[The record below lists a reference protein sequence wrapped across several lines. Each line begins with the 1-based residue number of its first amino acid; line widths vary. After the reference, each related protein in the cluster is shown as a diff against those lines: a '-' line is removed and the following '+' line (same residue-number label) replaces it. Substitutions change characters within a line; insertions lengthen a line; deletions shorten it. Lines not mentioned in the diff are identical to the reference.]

1 MGKVDQRIAELDT
14 YFQEYG
20 HSDVPNNYPPNQ
32 SLANWV
38 RNVRSNYAIQK
49 ATNGKM
55 KVLNKNQVKKMVEVN
70 FSFRVHNFKRA
81 KFEKFETLSKLIC
94 AYEGEYPFPTSRV
107 DFNSR
112 TADLPE
118 KYSRLPELCA
128 DIQTADLSKV
138 CTKVLKK
145 MGVKFSSSTL
155 RPASNVGTTGNQFVI
170 FEDPPA
176 ERRTTNLAADSTNG
190 NPPSP
195 LFNPHEITHSSCN
208 LSDPPAERRT
218 TNLAAEDSTNGNPPS
233 PLFNPHDITHSS
245 CNLSDLST
253 VSPPENENII
263 ELVEKIGTVVL
274 DDITNKVKES
284 SPPEELSV
292 RRDNSKT
299 GKKAAALSAPKVPT
313 RASTR
318 PRKPRTQTNL

>member
-20 HSDVPNNYPPNQ
+20 HSDVPNTYPPNQ

-81 KFEKFETLSKLIC
+81 KFEKFETLSRLIC

-155 RPASNVGTTGNQFVI
+155 RPASNV
-170 FEDPPA
+170 
-176 ERRTTNLAADSTNG
+176 
-190 NPPSP
+190 
-195 LFNPHEITHSSCN
+195 
-208 LSDPPAERRT
+208 
-218 TNLAAEDSTNGNPPS
+218 
-233 PLFNPHDITHSS
+233 
-245 CNLSDLST
+245 
-253 VSPPENENII
+253 
-263 ELVEKIGTVVL
+263 
-274 DDITNKVKES
+274 
-284 SPPEELSV
+284 
-292 RRDNSKT
+292 
-299 GKKAAALSAPKVPT
+299 
-313 RASTR
+313 
-318 PRKPRTQTNL
+318 

>member
-20 HSDVPNNYPPNQ
+20 HSDVPNTYPPNQ

-81 KFEKFETLSKLIC
+81 KFEKFETLSRLIC

-195 LFNPHEITHSSCN
+195 LFNPH
-208 LSDPPAERRT
+208 
-218 TNLAAEDSTNGNPPS
+218 
-233 PLFNPHDITHSS
+233 DITHSS

-263 ELVEKIGTVVL
+263 ELVEKIGTMVL

-284 SPPEELSV
+284 SPPEELPV

>member
-20 HSDVPNNYPPNQ
+20 HSDVPNTYPPNQ

-81 KFEKFETLSKLIC
+81 KFEKFETLSRLIC

-195 LFNPHEITHSSCN
+195 LFNPH
-208 LSDPPAERRT
+208 
-218 TNLAAEDSTNGNPPS
+218 
-233 PLFNPHDITHSS
+233 DITHSS

-263 ELVEKIGTVVL
+263 ELVEKIGTMVL

-318 PRKPRTQTNL
+318 PRRPRTQTNL

>member
-14 YFQEYG
+14 FFQENG
-20 HSDVPNNYPPNQ
+20 HSNVPNKYPPNQ

-38 RNVRSNYAIQK
+38 RNIRSNYAIQK

-55 KVLNKNQVKKMVEVN
+55 RVLNKIQVKKLVEMN

-94 AYEGEYPFPTSRV
+94 AYEIEYPLATSRV

-138 CTKVLKK
+138 YTKVLKK
-145 MGVKFSSSTL
+145 MGVRFLSSTL
-155 RPASNVGTTGNQFVI
+155 RPASNVETTGNQFVI

-176 ERRTTNLAADSTNG
+176 AERRTADSTNG
-190 NPPSP
+190 NPPPSP
-195 LFNPHEITHSSCN
+195 LLNPHNHITHSSCN
-208 LSDPPAERRT
+208 LSG
-218 TNLAAEDSTNGNPPS
+218 LS
-233 PLFNPHDITHSS
+233 PG
-245 CNLSDLST
+245 
-253 VSPPENENII
+253 SPPEDENII
-263 ELVEKIGTVVL
+263 KLVEKIGTVVL
-274 DDITNKVKES
+274 DDITNKVEES
-284 SPPEELSV
+284 SGPEELSV
-292 RRDNSKT
+292 KSKNSET
-299 GKKAAALSAPKVPT
+299 GKKVARSSAPKAPT
-313 RASTR
+313 RTSAR
-318 PRKPRTQTNL
+318 ARKPRKQTNV

>member
-1 MGKVDQRIAELDT
+1 MNKVDQRIAELDT
-14 YFQEYG
+14 FFQENG
-20 HSDVPNNYPPNQ
+20 HSNVPNKYPPNQ

-38 RNVRSNYAIQK
+38 RNIRSNYAIQK
-49 ATNGKM
+49 ATNGKV
-55 KVLNKNQVKKMVEVN
+55 KVLNKIQQKRMKEMN

-94 AYEGEYPFPTSRV
+94 AYEMEYPLATSRV

-138 CTKVLKK
+138 YTKVLKK
-145 MGVKFSSSTL
+145 MGVRFLSSTP
-155 RPASNVGTTGNQFVI
+155 RPASNVETTGNQFVI

-176 ERRTTNLAADSTNG
+176 AERRTANRTADSTNG
-190 NPPSP
+190 NPPPSP
-195 LFNPHEITHSSCN
+195 LLNPHNHITHSSCN
-208 LSDPPAERRT
+208 LSGF
-218 TNLAAEDSTNGNPPS
+218 STG
-233 PLFNPHDITHSS
+233 
-245 CNLSDLST
+245 
-253 VSPPENENII
+253 SPPEDENII

-274 DDITNKVKES
+274 DDITNKVEES

-292 RRDNSKT
+292 KSKNYET
-299 GKKAAALSAPKVPT
+299 RKKAARSSAPKAPT
-313 RASTR
+313 RTSAR
-318 PRKPRTQTNL
+318 ARKPRKQTNL

>member
-20 HSDVPNNYPPNQ
+20 HSDVPNTYPPNQ

-81 KFEKFETLSKLIC
+81 KFEKFETLSRLIC

-155 RPASNVGTTGNQFVI
+155 RPASNVGTTTGNQFVI

-190 NPPSP
+190 NS
-195 LFNPHEITHSSCN
+195 
-208 LSDPPAERRT
+208 
-218 TNLAAEDSTNGNPPS
+218 PS

-263 ELVEKIGTVVL
+263 ELVEKIGTMVVL

-318 PRKPRTQTNL
+318 PRRPRTQTNL

>member
-20 HSDVPNNYPPNQ
+20 HSDVPNTYPPNQ

-81 KFEKFETLSKLIC
+81 KFEKFETLSRLIC

-195 LFNPHEITHSSCN
+195 LFNPH
-208 LSDPPAERRT
+208 
-218 TNLAAEDSTNGNPPS
+218 
-233 PLFNPHDITHSS
+233 DITHSS

-263 ELVEKIGTVVL
+263 ELVEKIGTMVL